1 MDLKRNSDTGVM
13 GTSPELFPSDATDV
27 ATSGVSSLKETSTH
41 DSQLSEGQKFA
52 KAQEILDAGYAK
64 LAKLNK
70 MLNARWDSDDNFYH
84 PDM

>member
-41 DSQLSEGQKFA
+41 DSQLSEGQ
-52 KAQEILDAGYAK
+52 QILDAGYAK

-70 MLNARWDSDDNFYH
+70 MLNARWDSDDNVYH

>member
-1 MDLKRNSDTGVM
+1 MDIKRNSDTGVM

-52 KAQEILDAGYAK
+52 KAQEILDAGYAE

-70 MLNARWDSDDNFYH
+70 MLNARWDSDDNVYH